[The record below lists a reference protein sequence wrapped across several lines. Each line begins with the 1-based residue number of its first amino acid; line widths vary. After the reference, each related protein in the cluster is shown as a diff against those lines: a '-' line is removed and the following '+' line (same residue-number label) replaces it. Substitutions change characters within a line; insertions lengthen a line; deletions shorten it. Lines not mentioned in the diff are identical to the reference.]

1 MDQAICLKLKSPLNE
16 DCTVKV
22 ILSKKPASKFHL
34 HLAVTDKRD
43 DRYEWFL
50 ESNQLGINEITPLFV
65 MIALRK

>member
-1 MDQAICLKLKSPLNE
+1 MKH
-16 DCTVKV
+16 CTVKV

-34 HLAVTDKRD
+34 PLRLPTKKD

-65 MIALRK
+65 MIALDSN